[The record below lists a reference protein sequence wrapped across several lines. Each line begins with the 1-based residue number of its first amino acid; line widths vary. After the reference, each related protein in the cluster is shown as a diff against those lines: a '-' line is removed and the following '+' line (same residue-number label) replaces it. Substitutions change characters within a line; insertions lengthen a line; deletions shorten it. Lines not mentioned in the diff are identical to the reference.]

1 MEWDERA
8 ALGVVMACGGYPGEY
23 QTGNVINGLDDCPE
37 KNVKIFHAGTNERDG
52 RLYTAG
58 GRVLCVT
65 ALGASIESAQNQA
78 YSSARKIHW
87 TDAYYRNDIG
97 YRALKN

>member
-1 MEWDERA
+1 MPGTSER
-8 ALGVVMACGGYPGEY
+8 
-23 QTGNVINGLDDCPE
+23 NGQ
-37 KNVKIFHAGTNERDG
+37 
-52 RLYTAG
+52 LYTAG

-78 YSSARKIHW
+78 YASTRRIRW

-97 YRALKN
+97 YRALQN